1 VRLLFA
7 STRGAGHFNP
17 MVPYIDACVRGG
29 HDVLVVGPPQL
40 AETVERAGYPF
51 RLGFS
56 PPEEELGAV
65 WARVPTVPTDEAER
79 IVIGTIFAT
88 LNVRAMVPALR
99 ATVEEW
105 RPDMIL
111 REPAEFASAV
121 VAEETGVPHVQVAA
135 GLVSSHMELLS
146 IAHDA
151 VEAWGAGLTER
162 IVATPYL
169 TTFPVSLEDPD
180 VQGPPTIRRF
190 RAPEPPT
197 APLPDWW
204 PGDDRPL
211 VYVSF
216 GSVAATVPPA
226 ARIYGIALEAVADL
240 PARVL
245 LTTGPMETPL
255 SAPAPNVHIERWVP
269 QADVLPEARAVVCHG
284 GSGTTLGALAA
295 GVPLVITPLFADQPQ
310 NARRVAATGAGIHV
324 QGHEWSEAMGA
335 VDPAALH
342 DAIATV
348 LTDDVYAEAAQRIA
362 AEIRELPPVDTA
374 LTVLQPE
381 AA

>member
-1 VRLLFA
+1 
-7 STRGAGHFNP
+7 
-17 MVPYIDACVRGG
+17 
-29 HDVLVVGPPQL
+29 
-40 AETVERAGYPF
+40 
-51 RLGFS
+51 
-56 PPEEELGAV
+56 
-65 WARVPTVPTDEAER
+65 
-79 IVIGTIFAT
+79 
-88 LNVRAMVPALR
+88 
-99 ATVEEW
+99 
-105 RPDMIL
+105 
-111 REPAEFASAV
+111 
-121 VAEETGVPHVQVAA
+121 
-135 GLVSSHMELLS
+135 
-146 IAHDA
+146 
-151 VEAWGAGLTER
+151 
-162 IVATPYL
+162 
-169 TTFPVSLEDPD
+169 
-180 VQGPPTIRRF
+180 
-190 RAPEPPT
+190 
-197 APLPDWW
+197 
-204 PGDDRPL
+204 
-211 VYVSF
+211 VSF

-324 QGHEWSEAMGA
+324 QGHEWSEAMRA
-335 VDPAALH
+335 VDPVALH